1 MPKVWRI
8 YLTQEMVS
16 NMQDDIEL
24 GPIDIRY
31 GTYDTIT
38 KTIMVDAIH
47 GGLDMKDPDTLAAI
61 ISGLEDALDFFK
73 NFNNPEA
80 GQ

>member
-16 NMQDDIEL
+16 NMQDDITF
-24 GPIDIRY
+24 GPLDIRH
-31 GTYDTIT
+31 GTYDMIT
-38 KTIMVDAIH
+38 KAVMVDAIH

>member
-1 MPKVWRI
+1 MPEMRSI
-8 YLTQEMVS
+8 YLTQEVVS
-16 NMQDDIEL
+16 NMQDEITL
-24 GPIDIRY
+24 GPLDIRY

-47 GGLDMKDPDTLAAI
+47 GGLDMQDPDTLAAI

>member
-16 NMQDDIEL
+16 NMQDDI
-24 GPIDIRY
+24 RY
-31 GTYDTIT
+31 GTYDMIT
-38 KTIMVDAIH
+38 KAVMVDAIH

>member
-1 MPKVWRI
+1 
-8 YLTQEMVS
+8 
-16 NMQDDIEL
+16 MQDAITL
-24 GPIDIRY
+24 GPLDIRY

-47 GGLDMKDPDTLAAI
+47 GGLNLQDPDTLWAI

-73 NFNNPEA
+73 NFNNPGA